1 MSSSNSKYLI
11 PRDFGFYE
19 LIITIS
25 AIISL
30 LINCGQNNAT
40 SRFFWDKDVNDET
53 KVTVV
58 STSFII
64 LICFSIIFLF
74 LILPVLLVIPEYL
87 EKWNWPVSLLGII
100 SAAFLIVFNQIIQ
113 FNFDVLRLNFKK
125 WIYFNISILS
135 RCLGIIFAMLSVVFL
150 DWGIDGLFI
159 SQTLFIMIFIPLS
172 FFYVKK
178 YFSASNF
185 NFSWAK
191 QLFKYGYP
199 YIYASLAY
207 WIIVSIDR
215 WMLAYMTNVTEVGIY
230 SIDKIFLYTTYDSIL
245 LDKHGSIA
253 IKIKTEFPNLYKTIY
268 GNILYCLFLIMC
280 IVGGFVAIFQGNYKF
295 GNE

>member
-1 MSSSNSKYLI
+1 MLFDKIFKDSFVYGFAEIFTKLVIFACLPVIANILS

-74 LILPVLLVIPEYL
+74 LILPILLVIPEYL

-100 SAAFLIVFNQIIQ
+100 SAALLIVLNQIIQ
-113 FNFDVLRLNFKK
+113 FSFDVLRLDFKK

-150 DWGIDGLFI
+150 NMGIDGLFI
-159 SQTLFIMIFIPLS
+159 SQAIFITIFIP
-172 FFYVKK
+172 
-178 YFSASNF
+178 N
-185 NFSWAK
+185 N
-191 QLFKYGYP
+191 Q
-199 YIYASLAY
+199 I
-207 WIIVSIDR
+207 
-215 WMLAYMTNVTEVGIY
+215 
-230 SIDKIFLYTTYDSIL
+230 
-245 LDKHGSIA
+245 
-253 IKIKTEFPNLYKTIY
+253 
-268 GNILYCLFLIMC
+268 
-280 IVGGFVAIFQGNYKF
+280 
-295 GNE
+295 